1 MTKKPSL
8 RTASYGMCVCVQ
20 MPVVC
25 KAMLRLV
32 VVLSAV
38 LRSGSLTRQICF
50 ALESEIGRCNLHP
63 GCWFISIRRA
73 NQFSFAGGMLR
84 VGVSREGR
92 SCTERKGCFT
102 PEECTIIILYKHAR
116 LWREESERERE
127 REQCISSFLHQQHQP
142 TKKHQETRKL
152 QYIRFNQLYKPNDK
166 TFHLCWVST
175 ASVFRIEAPHKR

>member
-127 REQCISSFLHQQHQP
+127 NSVSVHFYISNTNQP
-142 TKKHQETRKL
+142 RNIKKLENYNISDSINYINQMTRHFTCVGF
-152 QYIRFNQLYKPNDK
+152 QPPPF
-166 TFHLCWVST
+166 FG
-175 ASVFRIEAPHKR
+175 